1 MSVVPCLW
9 FESEAAEA
17 AEFYVSLLPGSRI
30 TSGLEGPPGQP
41 VMSVAFELQGSPFI
55 ALNGRRPGQPG
66 FSDALSLQIEAD
78 TQDEI
83 DRLWD
88 ALTADGGAPGRCGWL
103 VDRFGVSWQV
113 TPARL
118 VELLQVPDRYAGA
131 RVMQAMLGM
140 DRIVIAELEAAA
152 AG

>member
-118 VELLQVPDRYAGA
+118 
-131 RVMQAMLGM
+131 
-140 DRIVIAELEAAA
+140 
-152 AG
+152 